1 MGTKTLIRLVIALAV
16 IGGIAAILHFTNSG
30 GVSKV
35 ESSTSKKKVFG
46 DFPLNDVA
54 TVHIQGKE
62 AGLTLSKGDAT
73 WEVAE
78 RDNYPADA
86 EPIIKL
92 LRGIWALEAV
102 QPVTIGRAQF
112 GRVSLVDPAEAA
124 DEEEA
129 ATILTFKDASGE
141 NLATLWLGKVY
152 ERSENRPNPMG
163 VGTAMSDAGRYVK
176 TGDSNAVF
184 LVAQTFTDATT
195 DASDWIDKSFF
206 KVARIKSIEI
216 ITGEKENDWKLTR
229 DDPDG
234 DYTLVGAKEDE
245 VLDQAKVTNMKGAF
259 ANPAMED
266 VLSKAD
272 AGSDE
277 NKAVKATFKI
287 STFDG
292 FNYVIT
298 TGEKN
303 EINQVPVSI
312 KVSAKLNEKRETG
325 EDESEEDKERL
336 DKEFQDNL
344 NELKTKLANE
354 KKLEGNTYIVRSYLT
369 DNISKPRSELMV
381 SEDAEA
387 GAAPGAPGMPQG
399 LPPGLNLQGIPG
411 LGGQ

>member
-16 IGGIAAILHFTNSG
+16 TGGVASILHFTNSG
-30 GVSKV
+30 GVSEV

-54 TVHIQGKE
+54 TVHIQRKDS
-62 AGLTLSKGDAT
+62 GLTLSKGAAT

-78 RDNYPADA
+78 RDSYPADA

-112 GRVSLVDPAEAA
+112 GRVSLVDPAEAT
-124 DEEEA
+124 DDEEA

-141 NLATLWLGKVY
+141 SLATLWLGKVY
-152 ERSENRPNPMG
+152 EKSENRPNPMG
-163 VGTAMSDAGRYVK
+163 GGTAMSDAGRYVK
-176 TGDSNAVF
+176 TGGSNAVF

-206 KVARIKSIEI
+206 KVARIKTIEI

-234 DYTLVGAKEDE
+234 DYTLVAAKEDE

-259 ANPAMED
+259 SNPAMED

-277 NKAVKATFKI
+277 NKAAEATFKI

-292 FNYVIT
+292 FNYHIT

-303 EINQVPVSI
+303 EINQVPISI
-312 KVSAKLNEKRETG
+312 KVSAKLNEKREAG
-325 EDESEEDKERL
+325 EDEGDEDKVRL

-354 KKLEGNTYIVRSYLT
+354 KKLEGNTYLVRSYLI
-369 DNISKPRSELMV
+369 DNISNPRSDLMV
-381 SEDAEA
+381 SENA
-387 GAAPGAPGMPQG
+387 GAAPGAPGAPQG

>member
-16 IGGIAAILHFTNSG
+16 TGGVASILHFTNSG
-30 GVSKV
+30 GVSEV

-54 TVHIQGKE
+54 TVHIQRKDS
-62 AGLTLSKGDAT
+62 GLTLSKGAAT

-78 RDNYPADA
+78 RDSYPADA

-112 GRVSLVDPAEAA
+112 GRVSLVDPAEAT
-124 DEEEA
+124 DDEEA

-141 NLATLWLGKVY
+141 SLATLWLGKVY
-152 ERSENRPNPMG
+152 EKSENRPNPMG
-163 VGTAMSDAGRYVK
+163 GGTAMSDAGRYVK
-176 TGDSNAVF
+176 TGGSNAVF

-206 KVARIKSIEI
+206 KVARIKTIEI

-234 DYTLVGAKEDE
+234 DYTLVAAKEDE

-259 ANPAMED
+259 SNPAMED

-277 NKAVKATFKI
+277 NKAAEATFKI

-292 FNYVIT
+292 FNYHIT

-303 EINQVPVSI
+303 EINQVPISI
-312 KVSAKLNEKRETG
+312 KVSAKLNEKREAG
-325 EDESEEDKERL
+325 EDEGDEDKVRL

-354 KKLEGNTYIVRSYLT
+354 KKLEGNTYLVRSYLI
-369 DNISKPRSELMV
+369 DNISNPRSDLMV
-381 SEDAEA
+381 SENA
-387 GAAPGAPGMPQG
+387 GAAPGAPGAPQG

-411 LGGQ
+411 LSGQ

>member
-16 IGGIAAILHFTNSG
+16 TGGVASILHFTNSG
-30 GVSKV
+30 GVSEV

-54 TVHIQGKE
+54 TVHIQRKDS
-62 AGLTLSKGDAT
+62 GLTLSKGAAT

-78 RDNYPADA
+78 RDSYPADA

-112 GRVSLVDPAEAA
+112 GRVSLVDPAEAT
-124 DEEEA
+124 DDEEA

-141 NLATLWLGKVY
+141 SLATLWLGKVY
-152 ERSENRPNPMG
+152 EKSENRPNPMG
-163 VGTAMSDAGRYVK
+163 GGTAMSDADRYVK
-176 TGDSNAVF
+176 TGGSNAVF

-206 KVARIKSIEI
+206 KVARIKTIEI

-234 DYTLVGAKEDE
+234 DYTLVAAKEDE

-259 ANPAMED
+259 SNPAMED

-277 NKAVKATFKI
+277 NKAAEATFKI

-292 FNYVIT
+292 FNYHIT

-303 EINQVPVSI
+303 EINQVPISI
-312 KVSAKLNEKRETG
+312 KVSAKLNEKREAG
-325 EDESEEDKERL
+325 EDEGDEDKVRL

-354 KKLEGNTYIVRSYLT
+354 KKLEGNTYLVRSYLI
-369 DNISKPRSELMV
+369 DNISKPRSDLMV
-381 SEDAEA
+381 SENA
-387 GAAPGAPGMPQG
+387 GAAPGAPGAPQG